1 MNRRLLLVLAGFG
14 TTAAAVFLMS
24 GTAHAL
30 VPRPALRPHAA
41 PVRLV
46 VPTAPVGV
54 AAPDAGGVT
63 AVTTTVAQNLT
74 PVPWVE
80 QLVEPV
86 PTVVRR
92 VATTLDL
99 SLQTRSTAVHRAV
112 NVVVSRVRAARSPR
126 TSAAHAPTFAY
137 ATSPRAPA
145 LLSTRTR
152 GSSRGSTLAFLLP
165 GLSGNALTPAR
176 SSVGS
181 PFAALA
187 TGTPQHGAV
196 TRWVTFPTADRT
208 RPGFLVGSARPG

>member
-1 MNRRLLLVLAGFG
+1 VNRRLLLVLAGFG

-30 VPRPALRPHAA
+30 APRPALRTPA
-41 PVRLV
+41 RLV

-54 AAPDAGGVT
+54 TAPDAGGVT
-63 AVTTTVAQNLT
+63 AVTPVAQNLT
-74 PVPWVE
+74 PVPSVE

-99 SLQTRSTAVHRAV
+99 PLQTHSTAAHRAV
-112 NVVVSRVRAARSPR
+112 SVVPNRLRAARSSR
-126 TSAAHAPTFAY
+126 ASGARAPTFAN
-137 ATSPRAPA
+137 AGSLRAPA
-145 LLSTRTR
+145 LLNTRTR
-152 GSSRGSTLAFLLP
+152 VPSRGSTLAFMLP
-165 GLSGNALTPAR
+165 GLSGSAVTPAR

-187 TGTPQHGAV
+187 TGTAQHGAV